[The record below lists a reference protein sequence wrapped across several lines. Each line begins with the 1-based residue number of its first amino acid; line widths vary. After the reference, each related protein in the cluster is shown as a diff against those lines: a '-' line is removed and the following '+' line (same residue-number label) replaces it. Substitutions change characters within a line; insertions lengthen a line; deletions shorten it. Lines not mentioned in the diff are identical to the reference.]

1 MPEVKIKA
9 IRSRMEEK
17 GEGSRMKLV
26 RVTLQRMG
34 IEVGF

>member
-1 MPEVKIKA
+1 MPEVKIKV

-17 GEGSRMKLV
+17 GEWSRMKLV
-26 RVTLQRMG
+26 RVMLQRLG